1 MASTPNNIVAKDSDG
16 NIKKIDLDEL
26 LQGYVK
32 TEDIPQM
39 LSSNWPACLK
49 DADLSLLD
57 SNISAQ
63 NLDSPLLV
71 ERVSLTTAPYGDA
84 NIIDSDTYTVD
95 EPRMLSKTSDAY
107 RFVIAGTDAEFAVC
121 STKKC
126 FLYLTIDGISSFS
139 SNVAYEEEA
148 CRASRTHGGNP
159 IILDWA
165 NVALAEGGTFNF
177 SFNESG
183 SPFSIFGTL
192 TLSSRIS
199 YVGNVHRYNF
209 VLDFILCGS
218 SAWKM
223 LKNANALTFQ
233 TTNTSNETTKTK
245 IDLTSIAYPKI
256 VSVGDESNSERL
268 SENAPSSLAFRGENG
283 IVVGVSTKDES
294 NVSLDEKEIS
304 ISMNIGDVAGDGLEV
319 DQNGKLTVPVFTPSA
334 GASNAIPGLVP
345 GANAARFD
353 DILTV
358 SGWKSFSEIGLDSA
372 LKPFVGATRYEDG
385 DMGFVPQPL
394 IANAGM
400 FLKGDGTWAN
410 AVSEISGT
418 MECDM
423 SPIERE
429 LSFGVSLCDANGE
442 WMFQARQCSV
452 ALSPTEVEE
461 GSFEIDIPLAD
472 IHGVSLCSPWS
483 AEIPVSAG
491 NNDNGWVADKTF
503 WASAK
508 TGEFSGIFRDGS
520 SIDVWLSTRQ
530 DAEIPEKYWTV
541 VHYRGH
547 GCKTQFSRP
556 FILSIDGTE
565 QGCNCSLADDGSTD
579 IATAGSVIKVWPTS
593 AKTRILS
600 DFRNEENEE
609 EEPEEQTPS
618 TETPWGGYIWVN
630 QERTAML
637 QSGALAY
644 IGDPIHPVYAVVA
657 YQEHPAGS
665 PVLVYGL
672 QEQEDMWDIILQE
685 AVTYNDVEVPAE
697 TVIGHVWKEGTTV
710 KAASQ
715 LFANWSIQPTMQE
728 SDEEISLPSDA
739 TPEQPDNTQPVDEWI
754 TLGAEAIYVPSLGLE
769 LSKSADGVHVHAPA
783 VNIDAWPRKANSI
796 DLVLDAGFTEEVID
810 FDCISNWLNTRFE
823 GLDKSL
829 ANMER
834 RLQSAG
840 AIFTGATSYSNGLPG
855 LVPPASSADTNK
867 VLMGDG
873 TWSDQFSSDFVGA
886 DGANG
891 RNGKSG
897 LVPAPGEGD
906 ANKYLRGDGTWASP
920 VYEFNAVS
928 GVSVL
933 ETPAQKIRQTEYDL
947 SSVLD
952 QVNALLQENQQRE
965 VYISIPEME
974 IGLEMPENNGLMI
987 HAVENEG
994 HACIEIGEIAGGI
1007 IVASTVQMP
1016 ENLEDDGN
1024 GNLLISWNDNNVEI
1038 GASVSIDEQTEALTV
1053 NSLTEWPLTWS
1064 TSISG
1069 LKIDSTNT
1077 VTGEENSASINLSF
1091 AGATEST
1098 PGRAGLTP
1106 QPQAGDNEKYLRGD
1120 GTWAELTLPDT
1131 YQGATEES
1139 DGIAGLV
1146 PAASIADRRSFLR
1159 GDGTWASAAI
1169 EGACVCTY
1177 ANVKKQWTLGV
1188 NICDGDGS
1196 WLASAV
1202 KVQPSIRPNE
1212 ILTYTLNLRFG
1223 ADGPGGCALWN
1234 PYNATQPINAEERTY
1249 EFYRDAT
1256 VWGRGTTNHF
1266 IQTFS
1271 DGITMDCW
1279 IEVDETQTGY
1289 HNLKIAVYG
1298 PKAANVPRLVP
1309 LNVDGTNTFLTVNL
1323 AAGGTLDI
1331 PVAGNEVKIY
1341 PRPTYRTVLWR
1352 NEISEWSGNA
1362 STEPVVVTETA
1373 AEFPYLAYTV
1383 QRTETGIRI
1392 VADDYSLADWPV
1404 ELASAVLN
1412 LSAGGEQTTINL
1424 GCIPA
1429 WVSNELQKIDE
1440 AIEHASSSID
1450 SIGLYKGATENE
1462 NGVAGL
1468 VPPASS
1474 AERNGTLH
1482 GDGTWGSDVVV
1493 TETMPTASDAGTVF
1507 FYIED

>member
-1 MASTPNNIVAKDSDG
+1 MAIPNDIVAKDSGG
-16 NIKKIDLDEL
+16 NVKKVDLTDL
-26 LQGYVK
+26 LSPYVK
-32 TEDIPQM
+32 REDIDG
-39 LSSNWPACLK
+39 LLLDKWPTTLK
-49 DADLSLLD
+49 SASLSLADID
-57 SNISAQ
+57 SKST
-63 NLDSPLLV
+63 NLDFPFNV
-71 ERVSLTTAPYGDA
+71 EAIKLTTAPYGSSD
-84 NIIDSDTYTVD
+84 IIYEREYELE
-95 EPRMLSKTSDAY
+95 EPKTLLTSSDA
-107 RFVIAGTDAEFAVC
+107 FSFSISGTGSPFGVC
-121 STKKC
+121 STKQC
-126 FLYLTIDGISSFS
+126 FLVLSIRGYERIGSSDS
-139 SNVAYEEEA
+139 VVEEE
-148 CRASRTHGGNP
+148 CRRTGAHGGNP

-165 NVALAEGGTFNF
+165 NVTLGEGGTFRF
-177 SFNESG
+177 SYNDPSQQIG
-183 SPFSIFGTL
+183 IFGTL
-192 TLSSRIS
+192 NLVRRVNQT
-199 YVGNVHRYNF
+199 GNIHNY
-209 VLDFILCGS
+209 DFILDFVVCGQD
-218 SAWKM
+218 AWKS
-223 LKNANALTFQ
+223 LNESCKLTLETVDTNDVVNKNV
-233 TTNTSNETTKTK
+233 
-245 IDLTSIAYPKI
+245 IDLASLAYPRVNDIK
-256 VSVGDESNSERL
+256 VGTH
-268 SENAPSSLAFRGENG
+268 SLAF
-283 IVVGVSTKDES
+283 S
-294 NVSLDEKEIS
+294 NSCPSSISLQGGQGIS
-304 ISMNIGDVAGDGLEV
+304 IDASELEPDNLALDKKSISIELNLEDIAGSGLEV
-319 DQNGKLTVPVFTPSA
+319 DESGKLTVPVFTPSV
-334 GASNAIPGLVP
+334 GASDAVPGLVP
-345 GANAARFD
+345 GAYAAQFD

-358 SGWKSFSEIGLDSA
+358 SGWKSFAEIGFDSA
-372 LKPFVGATRYEDG
+372 LKPFVGATQYEDG
-385 DMGFVPQPL
+385 DMGFVPAPL

-423 SPIERE
+423 SPIEKE

-461 GSFEIDIPLAD
+461 GSFEVDIPLAD

-483 AEIPVSAG
+483 AEIPVSAS

-520 SIDVWLSTRQ
+520 SIDVWLDTRQ
-530 DAEIPEKYWTV
+530 DAENPEKYWTV

-593 AKTRILS
+593 TKTRILS
-600 DFRNEENEE
+600 DFKNEENEE
-609 EEPEEQTPS
+609 EELEEQTPP

-637 QSGALAY
+637 ESGALAY
-644 IGDPIHPVYAVVA
+644 IGDPIHPVYASIA

-665 PVLVYGL
+665 PILVYGL
-672 QEQEDMWDIILQE
+672 QEQEDMWDIVLQE

-697 TVIGHVWKEGTTV
+697 TVIGHVWKEGTTI

-715 LFANWSIQPTMQE
+715 LFANWSIQPILQE
-728 SDEEISLPSDA
+728 SNEEISLPSDA
-739 TPEQPDNTQPVDEWI
+739 TPEQPDDTQPVDEWI
-754 TLGAEAIYVPSLGLE
+754 TLGAEAVYVPSLGLE
-769 LSKSADGVHVHAPA
+769 LSKTADGVHVHAPA

-796 DLVLDAGFTEEVID
+796 DLVLDAGFTEEVIG

-823 GLDKSL
+823 GFDKSL
-829 ANMER
+829 ADMER

-855 LVPPASSADTNK
+855 LVPPATPADQNK

-873 TWSDQFSSDFVGA
+873 TWSDQLSSDFVGV
-886 DGANG
+886 DGESGKDG
-891 RNGKSG
+891 RSG
-897 LVPAPGEGD
+897 LVPAPESGD
-906 ANKYLRGDGTWASP
+906 ADKYLRGDGTWASP
-920 VYEFNAVS
+920 VQNFDAVS
-928 GVSVL
+928 GISLL
-933 ETPAQKIRQTEYDL
+933 ETAAQKMHQNEYDAA
-947 SSVLD
+947 SILD
-952 QVNALLQENQQRE
+952 QVNALLQQDPLRE
-965 VYISIPEME
+965 VYISIPEMTA
-974 IGLEMPENNGLMI
+974 GLEMPENNGLMV
-987 HAVENEG
+987 HAVNNEG
-994 HACIEIGEIAGGI
+994 HYGIEFGEIVGGI
-1007 IVASTVQMP
+1007 VVASTVQMP
-1016 ENLEDDGN
+1016 ENLQDDGN
-1024 GNLLISWNDNNVEI
+1024 GNLLVSWNDDNVEI
-1038 GASVSIDEQTEALTV
+1038 EASLSLDDQTGALSI
-1053 NSLTEWPLTWS
+1053 NSLIEWSLTWS

-1202 KVQPSIRPNE
+1202 KIQPSIRPNE

-1234 PYNATQPINAEERTY
+1234 PYNATQPTNAEERTY

-1298 PKAANVPRLVP
+1298 PKAVNVPRLVP

-1450 SIGLYKGATENE
+1450 NIGLYKGATENE

>member
-1 MASTPNNIVAKDSDG
+1 MAIPNDIVAKDSGG
-16 NIKKIDLDEL
+16 NIKKVDLTDLLSPYVKSEDIDGL
-26 LQGYVK
+26 LQDK
-32 TEDIPQM
+32 
-39 LSSNWPACLK
+39 WPASLK
-49 DADLSLLD
+49 SASLSVDLHD
-57 SNISAQ
+57 SNETS
-63 NLDSPLLV
+63 LDFPFIV
-71 ERVSLTTAPYGDA
+71 EAIKLTTASYGSSD
-84 NIIDSDTYTVD
+84 IIYEREYEVEQRTIEKSS
-95 EPRMLSKTSDAY
+95 EAY
-107 RFVIAGTDAEFAVC
+107 AFSVSGTGAPFGVC
-121 STKKC
+121 STKQC
-126 FLYLTIDGISSFS
+126 FLVLSINGHERIGSSDT
-139 SNVAYEEEA
+139 VVEQE
-148 CRASRTHGGNP
+148 CRASGAHGGNP

-165 NVALAEGGTFNF
+165 GVTLGEGGIFRF
-177 SFNESG
+177 SYNDPSQPVG
-183 SPFSIFGTL
+183 IYGTL
-192 TLSSRIS
+192 NLQRRVNQT
-199 YVGNVHRYNF
+199 GNIHNYDF
-209 VLDFILCGS
+209 LLDFVVCGQH
-218 SAWKM
+218 AWNN
-223 LKNANALTFQ
+223 LKNAEKLTLE
-233 TTNTSNETTKTK
+233 TVDTNDDIKRSV
-245 IDLTSIAYPKI
+245 IDISSITYPKI
-256 VSVGDESNSERL
+256 NDIQAGAQSVAFSTSC
-268 SENAPSSLAFRGENG
+268 PSSISLEGGQG
-283 IVVGVSTKDES
+283 ISI
-294 NVSLDEKEIS
+294 EIS
-304 ISMNIGDVAGDGLEV
+304 EPEPDNIILDKKSISFALNLGDVAGDGLEV
-319 DQNGKLTVPVFTPSA
+319 DQNGKLTVPVFTPSV
-334 GASNAIPGLVP
+334 GASNAVPGLVP
-345 GANAARFD
+345 GASASHFD

-358 SGWKSFSEIGLDSA
+358 SGWKSFAEIGLDSA
-372 LKPFVGATRYEDG
+372 LKPFVGATQYEDG
-385 DMGFVPQPL
+385 DMGFVPAPF
-394 IANAGM
+394 IANAEM

-410 AVSEISGT
+410 AISEISGT

-423 SPIERE
+423 SPIEKE

-452 ALSPTEVEE
+452 ALSPEEVEE

-483 AEIPVSAG
+483 AEIPVSAS
-491 NNDNGWVADKTF
+491 NNENGWVADKTF

-520 SIDVWLSTRQ
+520 SIDVWLDTRQ
-530 DAEIPEKYWTV
+530 DAENPEKCWTV

-556 FILSIDGTE
+556 FLLSIDDTE
-565 QGCNCSLADDGSTD
+565 QECNCSLADDGSMD
-579 IATAGSVIKVWPTS
+579 IATAGSVIKVWPTA

-600 DFRNEENEE
+600 EFRNEENEE
-609 EEPEEQTPS
+609 EEPEEQTPP

-637 QSGALAY
+637 ESGALAY
-644 IGDPIHPVYAVVA
+644 IGDPINPVYASIA

-697 TVIGHVWKEGTTV
+697 TVVGHVWKEGTTV

-715 LFANWSIQPTMQE
+715 LFANWSIQPILQE

-739 TPEQPDNTQPVDEWI
+739 TPEQPDDLETVDEWI
-754 TLGAEAIYVPSLGLE
+754 TLDAEAIYVPSLGLE
-769 LSKSADGVHVHAPA
+769 LSKTADGVHVHAPA

-796 DLVLDAGFTEEVID
+796 DLVLDAGFTEEVIG
-810 FDCISNWLNTRFE
+810 FDCISSWLNTRFE

-829 ANMER
+829 ADMER

-855 LVPPASSADTNK
+855 LVPPASSADTSK

-873 TWSDQFSSDFVGA
+873 TWSDQLSSDFLGA

-891 RNGKSG
+891 KDGRSG
-897 LVPAPGEGD
+897 LVPAPEEGD
-906 ANKYLRGDGTWASP
+906 ADKYLRGDGTWAYP
-920 VYEFNAVS
+920 VQEFDAVS

-933 ETPAQKIRQTEYDL
+933 ETPAQKIRQTEHDL

-952 QVNALLQENQQRE
+952 QVNALLQQDPLRE
-965 VYISIPEME
+965 VYISIPEMTV
-974 IGLEMPENNGLMI
+974 GLEMPENNGLMV
-987 HAVENEG
+987 HAVDNEG
-994 HACIEIGEIAGGI
+994 HYGIEFGEIVGGI
-1007 IVASTVQMP
+1007 VVASTVQMP
-1016 ENLEDDGN
+1016 ENLQDDGN
-1024 GNLLISWNDNNVEI
+1024 GNLLVSWNDDNVEI
-1038 GASVSIDEQTEALTV
+1038 EASLSLDEQTGALSI
-1053 NSLTEWPLTWS
+1053 NSLIEWSLTWS

-1077 VTGEENSASINLSF
+1077 VTGEENSASIDLSF

-1106 QPQAGDNEKYLRGD
+1106 QPLAGDNEKYLRGD

-1146 PAASIADRRSFLR
+1146 PVASIADRRSFLR
-1159 GDGTWASAAI
+1159 GDGTWVSAAI

-1234 PYNATQPINAEERTY
+1234 PYNATQPTNAEERTY

-1298 PKAANVPRLVP
+1298 PKAVNVPRLVP
-1309 LNVDGTNTFLTVNL
+1309 LNVDGTNSFLMVNL

-1362 STEPVVVTETA
+1362 STEPVLVTETV

-1450 SIGLYKGATENE
+1450 AIGLYKGATENE
-1462 NGVAGL
+1462 NGIAGL

-1493 TETMPTASDAGTVF
+1493 TETMPTASDAGTLF